1 MTTVDWTFVR
11 DAIERDIL
19 DGHLAP
25 GDRMPTE
32 PELVKQYGVGRHSL
46 RRAIAALAKQGKLS
60 VEQGRG
66 TFVSAPKMLHYELG
80 QRTRL
85 RQNLADQTVDISREL
100 LEAEVV
106 AAPNRVA
113 QALDIAAQAQVHH
126 SRRLTSAD
134 GLPIAF
140 GSIYHSVDRFP
151 CFQERRAVF
160 GSITET
166 YRSYGIDDYIRME
179 TTFYSRQARPDEAR
193 MLHQHPDLSVTIIR
207 AIDALPDGQPISF
220 SEIIWAASRVRF
232 SVVSGA

>member
-1 MTTVDWTFVR
+1 MTTVDWTFVK
-11 DAIERDIL
+11 DAIDRDIL

-25 GDRMPTE
+25 GDRLPTE

-46 RRAIAALAKQGKLS
+46 RRAISALAKQGKLS

-80 QRTRL
+80 KRTRL
-85 RQNLADQTVDISREL
+85 RQNLADQTVEISREL
-100 LEAEVV
+100 LEAEVI

-113 QALDIAAQAQVHH
+113 QALDIAGQEEVHH
-126 SRRLTSAD
+126 SRRLTTAD

-140 GSIYHSVDRFP
+140 GSIYHSVQRFP
-151 CFQERRAVF
+151 SFQERRAVF
-160 GSITET
+160 GSTTET
-166 YRSYGIDDYIRME
+166 YRSYGIDDYIRKE

-207 AIDALPDGQPISF
+207 AIDALPCGQPISF
-220 SEIIWAASRVRF
+220 SEVIWAASRVRF
-232 SVVSGA
+232 SVVSGE